1 VNIILFGAQGSGKGT
16 QANLL
21 AQSLDIHHVSSGD
34 LFRKAS
40 ADGSEVG
47 KKAQTYFDCGELV
60 PDDLTVAMVLEHI
73 SKPEYVRDGVLLDGF
88 PRNIVQAQALD
99 EGLAKRGQVINGS
112 IYLEVPR
119 DVLLHR
125 LTGRY
130 ICRAQQHVYNV
141 ETNPP
146 KVPGICDL
154 DGSAL
159 YQRADD
165 TGPAIHK
172 RLDTFFNETIRLL
185 DYYKRQNKLKTIDGN
200 RSIDLVSK
208 SLIKAAK
215 SFR

>member
-1 VNIILFGAQGSGKGT
+1 MNIILFGAQGSGKGT
-16 QANLL
+16 QAKLL
-21 AQSLDIHHVSSGD
+21 AQSLAIHHVSSGD

-47 KKAQTYFDCGELV
+47 KKAQTYFDRGELV
-60 PDDLTVAMVLEHI
+60 PDDLTVAMVLVHI
-73 SKPEYVRDGVLLDGF
+73 AKPGYVHDGVLLDGF

-99 EGLAKRGQVINGS
+99 EGLAKRGQIINGS
-112 IYLEVPR
+112 VYLEVPR

-146 KVPGICDL
+146 KVSGICDL
-154 DGSAL
+154 DGSEL
-159 YQRADD
+159 YQRIDD

-172 RLDTFFNETIRLL
+172 RLDIFFNETIRLL
-185 DYYKRQNKLKTIDGN
+185 DYYKQQNKLKTIDGN
-200 RSIDLVSK
+200 RSIDLVAK
-208 SLIKAAK
+208 SLINAAK
-215 SFR
+215 SFQ

>member
-16 QANLL
+16 QAKFL
-21 AQSLDIHHVSSGD
+21 AQSLGIHHVSSGD

-47 KKAQTYFDCGELV
+47 KKAQTYFDRGELV

-73 SKPEYVRDGVLLDGF
+73 SKPEYVHDGVLLDGF

-159 YQRADD
+159 YQRVDD

-172 RLDTFFNETIRLL
+172 RLDIFFNETIRLL

-215 SFR
+215 SFQ

>member
-16 QANLL
+16 QAQYL
-21 AQSLDIHHVSSGD
+21 AQSLGIHHVSSGD

-40 ADGSEVG
+40 AEGSEVG
-47 KKAQTYFDCGELV
+47 EKARTYFDRGALV
-60 PDDLTVAMVLEHI
+60 PDELTVAMVLEHI
-73 SKPEYVRDGVLLDGF
+73 SKPEYVRDGALLDGF
-88 PRNIVQAQALD
+88 PRNIAQAQALD
-99 EGLAKRGQVINGS
+99 KELARVGQAINGC

-119 DVLLHR
+119 EVLLHR
-125 LTGRY
+125 LSGRY

-154 DGSAL
+154 DGSEL

-172 RLDTFFNETIRLL
+172 RLDTFFHETIRLL
-185 DYYKRQNKLKTIDGN
+185 DYYKQQGKLKTIDGN
-200 RSIDLVSK
+200 GSIDLVSK
-208 SLIKAAK
+208 SLIEVAK
-215 SFR
+215 QFQ

>member
-16 QANLL
+16 QAKLL
-21 AQSLDIHHVSSGD
+21 AQSLGIHHVSSGD

-88 PRNIVQAQALD
+88 PRNIVQSQALD

-130 ICRAQQHVYNV
+130 ICRAEQHVYNV

-215 SFR
+215 SFQ